1 MTRTHTHWDPFA
13 ELRGSMDRVFD
24 RRLRPTARTSYSA
37 PTPSLSLN
45 VSESNDGYS
54 IEAAV
59 PGVKPEDVEIK
70 VRDNVLTISGSFA
83 TREQDEDERYIR
95 REISSGSFE
104 RSLRLGPTIDV
115 DKVEATFKDGLLSL
129 TLPKR
134 AEARART
141 IEVATK

>member
-1 MTRTHTHWDPFA
+1 MTTTLSRWDPFA

-24 RRLRPTARTSYSA
+24 RRLRPTARTAYGA
-37 PTPSLSLN
+37 PSPSLNLN
-45 VSESNDGYS
+45 VSESEDGYS

-70 VRDNVLTISGSFA
+70 VKDNILTISGSFA
-83 TREQDEDERYIR
+83 TREQDEGERYIR

-115 DKVEATFKDGLLSL
+115 DKVEASFENGLLSL

-134 AEARART
+134 AEAKARM

>member
-1 MTRTHTHWDPFA
+1 MTTSLAHWDPFA

-24 RRLRPTARTSYSA
+24 GSLRPAARNGFRQ
-37 PTPSLSLN
+37 PSPALNLN
-45 VSESNDGYS
+45 VSESNDAYF

-70 VRDNVLTISGSFA
+70 VEDNVLTITGSFA
-83 TREQDEDERYIR
+83 TREEVDDERYIR
-95 REISSGSFE
+95 REISSGRFE

-115 DKVEATFKDGLLSL
+115 DKVEASFKNGLLSL

-134 AEARART
+134 ADAKART
-141 IEVATK
+141 IKVSTK